1 MLCVCCAASPNTIN
15 GMSLSDY
22 IRYGDAGPPKKEQ
35 QVKAPG
41 QGRTQ
46 ARDRARREEEEKKA
60 RKVRGGFG
68 KPFV

>member
-35 QVKAPG
+35 GKAVPRE
-41 QGRTQ
+41 RTQ

-60 RKVRGGFG
+60 RKVRGGPG
-68 KPFV
+68 QPFA